1 MTHAPSVDWRGP
13 FRTPARQPRPDR
25 AAEIHRQYYEV
36 VDSSEDITFTLRK
49 LHSEETF
56 ILLAMEGHP
65 MQKHFADQLQA
76 KRLIVQDYVMST
88 AQPHT
93 LWGRESRVGLY
104 LAYTQILRSFH
115 DTEGFKEEW
124 LW

>member
-13 FRTPARQPRPDR
+13 FRTPVRRPRPDR
-25 AAEIHRQYYEV
+25 SAEIHRQYYEV
-36 VDSSEDITFTLRK
+36 VDSSEDITFILRK

-65 MQKHFADQLQA
+65 MQKYFADQLQA
-76 KRLIVQDYVMST
+76 KRLIVQDYVMSL

-93 LWGRESRVGLY
+93 LWGRESRTGLY
-104 LAYTQILRSFH
+104 LAYSQILRSFH
-115 DTEGFKEEW
+115 DAEGFKEDW
-124 LW
+124 L